1 MKVIMTGGGTG
12 GHIYPAIAIADK
24 IKKEQP
30 DAEILFVGT
39 RKGLE
44 KDLVPQNGYP
54 IEFITV
60 SGFYRKKLLKNVKT
74 MRDLAKGN
82 KEAKEILNRFR
93 PDVVIGTGGYV
104 CGPMVRAAAKRG
116 IPTYI
121 HEQNALPGITNRM
134 LEKYVKKVFLAFA
147 DGASYFKQQD
157 KLMVTGNPVRKN
169 FFRADRETSRN
180 ALGIPEDSFVLMSFG
195 GSQGAGKIN
204 DVMLASLAEFQKRK
218 NMFVV
223 FATGKYYYYSVC
235 EEIKRQSLVT
245 GDTVRVI
252 EYIDNMPQYL
262 AASDLVVSRAGA
274 LTISEITAIGRAA
287 ILVPSPNVTGN
298 HQYYN
303 AKSVSD
309 AGGAILIED
318 GDFTEEYL
326 KKQVFELM
334 ADRKKLAALEYSSKN
349 AAQGDAADLI
359 YREIAKEVFQ

>member
-204 DVMLASLAEFQKRK
+204 DVMLASLAEFQKGKICLLSLQQENIIIILSVRK
-218 NMFVV
+218 S
-223 FATGKYYYYSVC
+223 K
-235 EEIKRQSLVT
+235 
-245 GDTVRVI
+245 
-252 EYIDNMPQYL
+252 
-262 AASDLVVSRAGA
+262 
-274 LTISEITAIGRAA
+274 GRALLPA
-287 ILVPSPNVTGN
+287 IPCG
-298 HQYYN
+298 
-303 AKSVSD
+303 
-309 AGGAILIED
+309 
-318 GDFTEEYL
+318 
-326 KKQVFELM
+326 
-334 ADRKKLAALEYSSKN
+334 
-349 AAQGDAADLI
+349 
-359 YREIAKEVFQ
+359 